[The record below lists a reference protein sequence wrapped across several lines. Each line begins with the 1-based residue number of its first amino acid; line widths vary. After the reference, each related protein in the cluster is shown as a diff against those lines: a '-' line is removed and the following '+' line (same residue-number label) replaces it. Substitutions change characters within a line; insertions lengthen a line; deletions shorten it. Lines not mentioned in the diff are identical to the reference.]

1 MSTILSEITKNKETI
16 LKTTNFNFDL
26 RVNFRW
32 DGRPGWARRLNEGF
46 LPDGREYTLLV
57 DYDRYYLVFGGFV
70 LQHWNAQ
77 QAFVMERLVRTGAM
91 FQVRPELMS
100 NSASVPEYKVSVFG
114 KYQEHMIRKATK
126 LTAIALP
133 LGDAIMYASTVNR
146 SIYLRYREYIYM
158 FKSQKDCD
166 HIISLLLTV
175 KAAPVEFDWKFE
187 CGNLLKMA
195 QRLVVYKT
203 LGTSLYQH
211 GSSSFVKQEDN
222 GSIYLHIA

>member
-1 MSTILSEITKNKETI
+1 MSTILSSITQNKENI
-16 LKTTNFNFDL
+16 LKTTNFNFDH

-32 DGRPGWARRLNEGF
+32 DGSPGWARRLKEGV
-46 LPDGREYTLLV
+46 LSDGREYTLLI
-57 DYDRYYLVFGGFV
+57 DSRKFYLVFGDFV
-70 LQHWNAQ
+70 LQHWKAE

-100 NSASVPEYKVSVFG
+100 DSAYVPEYKVSVFG
-114 KYQEHMIRKATK
+114 KYQEHLIRKATK

-133 LGDAIMYASTVNR
+133 LGNAIIYASTVNR

-175 KAAPVEFDWKFE
+175 QTAPIAFDWEFE

-195 QRLVVYKT
+195 KRLAVYST
-203 LGTSLYQH
+203 LGTSVYQH

-222 GSIYLHIA
+222 GGIYLHIA